1 MIFLGNICGKKDLFD
16 LRCISDYGHSIR
28 TFSLRSKSGL
38 RKNFKELLNEIER
51 RQERSLQREPLLS
64 SNFMDRVSDVSVKRP
79 WEMSARKLVF
89 FFRILRSGQLGLYI
103 KAASSFWLWHHKEKS
118 VNKLV
123 PSLLLR
129 RSSFVVP
136 DHRALAL
143 AFLRQQQSMDLL
155 L

>member
-1 MIFLGNICGKKDLFD
+1 MYFRLWPFNSHIFVL
-16 LRCISDYGHSIR
+16 
-28 TFSLRSKSGL
+28 SKSGL

-89 FFRILRSGQLGLYI
+89 FYRILRSGQLGLYI

-136 DHRALAL
+136 DHRALWLFSGNNKAWTFFSKLTPLSTLAQKVPSSAL
-143 AFLRQQQSMDLL
+143 S
-155 L
+155 